1 VVLWSLGGTVP
12 VVAYFV
18 MWEAAVLWLGIHFV
32 MWEAAVLWLDIH
44 HTQEISVHQWSTQP
58 STKQHPTAARH
69 HAYLNNL

>member
-1 VVLWSLGGTVP
+1 MGIFWSLGGIVP

-18 MWEAAVLWLGIHFV
+18 MWEAAALWLG
-32 MWEAAVLWLDIH
+32 IH